1 MKQVRRRHF
10 LLATGALLA
19 APLVA
24 RAQPAQKVYRVGVLS
39 YYLPREVFFRNLP
52 IAMHKLGY
60 EEGRNI
66 TYDYRFAEG
75 HADRLAGL
83 AAGLVADK
91 VDLILAWSN
100 AEIVAAKKATSTIPI
115 VMMAGLAIAEMGLV
129 ASLARPGGNLT
140 GTVIIGP
147 ETAGKIIQILH
158 DAVPRATRVFLLVD
172 EAGFPGMEL
181 YNRVSARAAA
191 AMGIKLTQIQV
202 GTVAELDAALA
213 RTAKER
219 PDAIKVVGGRVL
231 SPHRARVIDFVAR
244 QQLPAIYTSKL
255 PVTEGGLMSYQSDP
269 AELRPRTAAIAD
281 RILKGANPA
290 EVPIEQPT
298 RYELVINLK
307 TAMALGIA
315 IPQSLLV
322 RADQV
327 IE

>member
-19 APLVA
+19 APLAA

-52 IAMHKLGY
+52 IAMRKLGY

-147 ETAGKIIQILH
+147 ETAGKIIQMLH

-244 QQLPAIYTSKL
+244 QRLPAIYTSKL

-307 TAMALGIA
+307 TAKALGIA

>member
-1 MKQVRRRHF
+1 M
-10 LLATGALLA
+10 
-19 APLVA
+19 
-24 RAQPAQKVYRVGVLS
+24 
-39 YYLPREVFFRNLP
+39 
-52 IAMHKLGY
+52 
-60 EEGRNI
+60 
-66 TYDYRFAEG
+66 
-75 HADRLAGL
+75 
-83 AAGLVADK
+83 ADK

-147 ETAGKIIQILH
+147 ETAGKIIRILH

>member
-1 MKQVRRRHF
+1 MEQVRRRHF

-19 APLVA
+19 APLAA

-39 YYLPREVFFRNLP
+39 YFTPREVFFRNLP
-52 IAMHKLGY
+52 IAMRKLGY

-140 GTVIIGP
+140 GTVVIGP

-213 RTAKER
+213 RIAKER

-244 QQLPAIYTSKL
+244 QRLPAIYTSKL

-269 AELRPRTAAIAD
+269 AELPPRTAAIAD
-281 RILKGANPA
+281 RILTGANPA

-307 TAMALGIA
+307 TAKALGIA

-322 RADQV
+322 RVDQV